1 MITDM
6 IDTTK
11 FIDLLSGKQIGKYY
25 QLYDQTQW
33 YSPEEM
39 RAFQTSKL
47 KLLLMHCYAHVPYFR
62 DLMIAKDINP
72 NDVGDLS
79 ILQEFPVITK
89 EQIKA
94 EYDRFMPQNEHQI
107 KGIKT
112 SQTGGTTGNILYKRN
127 DAQTRSSVWG
137 SYKRFYD
144 WMGIR
149 PGDRVMN
156 YWGGH
161 VIKHSRKEKWSKMI
175 VDLLRNSVSYDAYD
189 TRPELF
195 DEIVNTLTH
204 KDVKLIRSYPQALY
218 SLARKLDDK
227 GMRFGIKAILTT
239 SEPIMPQHRDLFKRV
254 FGADSFDQYGCGEIG
269 GIAYECAAHK
279 GLHVTEER
287 VLLES
292 NDKDELLITDLD
304 NYAMP
309 YIRYWNADQAVFS
322 DEECPCGRKSRM
334 ISQVM
339 GRTCDYLI
347 GTNGQTLHWAYFWHL
362 LFDTNIAIDRN
373 FVKFQIVQKEP
384 DLILFRTVSDPL
396 TDADKETLIRM
407 IHQKMGDMRV
417 EFNLEEDIPNTASGK
432 YRPVINELL

>member
-1 MITDM
+1 M

-11 FIDLLSGKQIGKYY
+11 LIDLLSGKQIEKYY

-33 YSPEEM
+33 YSPDEM
-39 RAFQTSKL
+39 RAFQTRKL
-47 KLLLMHCYAHVPYFR
+47 KRLLMHCYAHVPYYR
-62 DLMIAKDINP
+62 ELMIARGIHP
-72 NDVGDLS
+72 SDVKDLS
-79 ILQEFPVITK
+79 ILQEFPIIAK

-94 EYDRFMPQNEHQI
+94 EYDRFMPQNERQI

-144 WMGIR
+144 WMDIR

-161 VIKHSRKEKWSKMI
+161 VIKPSRKEKWSKLF

-195 DEIVNTLTH
+195 DEIVNTLKH

-218 SLARKLDDK
+218 SLARKLEDK
-227 GMRFGIKAILTT
+227 GMSFDIKAILTT
-239 SEPIMPQHRDLFKRV
+239 SEPIMPQHREIFKRV

-269 GIAYECAAHK
+269 GIAYECAAHM

-287 VLLES
+287 VILES
-292 NDKDELLITDLD
+292 NDQDELLITDLD

-322 DEECPCGRKSRM
+322 DEECPCGRKSRL

-347 GTNGQTLHWAYFWHL
+347 GANGQTLHWAYFWHL

-407 IHQKMGDMRV
+407 IRQKMGDMRV

-432 YRPVINELL
+432 YRPVVNELL